1 MPVYRPSDRLVLPPV
16 DAEKY
21 QTVCHYC
28 IVGCGYHVYKW
39 PEGRSGGLLPDQNAL
54 GVDFTKQVA
63 PLSGDWIAPAHH
75 SVITE
80 RDGRRYHIAIVP
92 DKECV
97 VNKGHHSARGGTLG
111 SSLYRPDG
119 PTHVRLTHPLVYRAT
134 EQVPTTWDDA
144 IDLTARVIY
153 GSIQRD
159 GNNSIFMKIFD
170 HGGGGGGFEN
180 NWAVG
185 KFFFNAVQTINCSI
199 HNRPAYNS
207 EVHASRDMGVPELNF
222 AYVDA
227 ELADTIVLWGA
238 NSYETQSNFYL
249 VHMLPN
255 IQGTTVNA
263 KKDARPGEQVGPGRI
278 IIIDPRRTA
287 TVVVSEQAAGKDRVL
302 HLQLNPGTDIA
313 LANAIAR
320 VVYERQWHDKDFVA
334 NRVEAETVQPFLEQ
348 SLQIGKSLDEVL
360 AEAERITGLSRAQIE
375 QAASWIA
382 ETKSDGTRPRAIF
395 LYEKGVI
402 WGLKNYENI
411 GSIVNLALLTGN
423 FGKPGTGC
431 GRLGGHQEGYVRPG
445 YPGPRPA
452 PYIDDLLS
460 QGQGNVFYVVGCNP
474 AVTTLNAQ
482 RIRETLQTRGKLVR
496 DVLDANFAA
505 DNATKAQAILD
516 AVRQGGLFIIVQDI
530 YLTETAKHAH
540 VVFPAAA
547 WGESPITS
555 INGERRLRLYEKFMD
570 PPGIAEPDWKILG
583 MLAQR
588 IKALAQADGNADIA
602 QRFSGFEWKTA
613 EEVFLEGGQSFAD
626 GVKASTERY
635 KGVDYAFLKAA
646 GNNGIQTPVTIVNG
660 KPQGRVRYFENG
672 EPFYTESGKAKML
685 PTPWPG
691 FPAIVQEQINKYP
704 YFLTNG
710 RNNNWQTLYNDMNI
724 PFFAER
730 TPLPYIEISPEDAKK
745 EGLQPGDVVRLF
757 NDYGETMAYTVV
769 STSVK
774 PGVIFMLFAH
784 PRATANSLTTPYVD
798 PSVIIPYYK
807 GSAVGLQRIGRLA
820 DLDARL
826 TYKPTNF
833 DKVV

>member
-1 MPVYRPSDRLVLPPV
+1 MPVHRPADRVPLPPTT
-16 DAEKY
+16 AEKF

-39 PEGRSGGLLPDQNAL
+39 PEGQAGGLRPEENAL
-54 GVDFTKQVA
+54 GVDYTQPVA
-63 PLSGDWIAPAHH
+63 PLKAGWIAPAHH
-75 SVITE
+75 AVITE
-80 RDGRRYHIAIVP
+80 RDGRRFNIAIVP
-92 DKECV
+92 DQECV
-97 VNKGHHSARGGTLG
+97 VNKGHHSGRGGTLG

-119 PTHVRLTHPLVYRAT
+119 PTNTRLTHPLVYRAT
-134 EQVPTTWDDA
+134 DQVTTTWDDA
-144 IDLTARVIY
+144 LDLTARVIY

-159 GNNSIFMKIFD
+159 GNDSIFMKIFD

-185 KFFFNAVQTINCSI
+185 KFFFDAVQTVNCSI

-227 ELADTIVLWGA
+227 ELTDTMVLWGC
-238 NSYETQSNFYL
+238 NSYETQTNLYL

-255 IQGTTVNA
+255 LQGATV
-263 KKDARPGEQVGPGRI
+263 KDKEAARPGELVGPGRI
-278 IIIDPRRTA
+278 IVIDPRRTA

-302 HLQLNPGTDIA
+302 HLQLKPGTDIA
-313 LANAIAR
+313 LANALAR
-320 VVYERQWHDKDFVA
+320 IIYERKWHDSDFLA
-334 NRVEAETVQPFLEQ
+334 NRVEAETVQPFLDQ
-348 SLQIGKSLDEVL
+348 SLQIDKSLDEVL
-360 AEAERITGLSRAQIE
+360 TETERITGLSRTQLE

-382 ETKSDGTRPRAIF
+382 ETKADGSRPRTMF
-395 LYEKGVI
+395 FYEKGII
-402 WGLKNYENI
+402 WGLKNYQNV

-482 RIRETLQTRGKLVR
+482 RMRETLQTRGKLVR
-496 DVLDANFAA
+496 DALDANFAA
-505 DNATKAQAILD
+505 DNSTRAQAVLD
-516 AVRQGGLFIIVQDI
+516 AISRGGLFIIVQDI
-530 YLTETAKHAH
+530 YPTQTANVAH

-555 INGERRLRLYEKFMD
+555 INGERRLRLYEQFMD
-570 PPGIAEPDWKILG
+570 PPGIAEPDWKIFG

-588 IKALAQADGNADIA
+588 IKALAQADGNAELTR
-602 QRFSGFEWKTA
+602 RFSGFEWQTA
-613 EEVFLEGGQSFAD
+613 EEVFLEGGESFAE

-672 EPFYTESGKAKML
+672 EPFYTDSGKAKML
-685 PTPWPG
+685 PTSWPG
-691 FPAIVQEQINKYP
+691 FPAVLQAQIDKYP

-710 RNNNWQTLYNDMNI
+710 RNNNWQTFYNDLRI
-724 PFFAER
+724 PFHAER
-730 TPLPYIEISPEDAKK
+730 APMPFIEISPEDAQK
-745 EGLQPGDVVRLF
+745 EGLKPGDIVQLY
-757 NDYGETMAYTVV
+757 NDYGEATAYTVV

-784 PRATANSLTTPYVD
+784 PRSTANSLTTPYVD
-798 PSVIIPYYK
+798 PEVIIPYYK
-807 GSAVGLQRIGRLA
+807 GSAVGLRKLGRLE

-826 TYKPTNF
+826 TYYPTNF
-833 DKVV
+833 ETVA